1 MNPLNVMLTFE
12 LADDDDDDDDDDEN
26 KNVSTVWFNNGII
39 TRGSA
44 GHPLWIVR
52 LVN

>member
-12 LADDDDDDDDDDEN
+12 LADDDDDN

>member
-1 MNPLNVMLTFE
+1 MNPLNVMFTFE
-12 LADDDDDDDDDDEN
+12 LADDDDDDEN

>member
-12 LADDDDDDDDDDEN
+12 LAAAAADDDDEN